1 MTLILTNLDFEMT
14 WARTA
19 GDQHTLPA
27 LILKLAS
34 RWRHIL
40 KLIAPDAHAL
50 SLESTLPGALP
61 PGELTSQ
68 TLIPWGWTPQLL
80 HFAKRAGLHTQAP
93 PLAAVQLVNSKKFS
107 HHLEKNLHIA
117 LPHAAWIDDIQ
128 ALPTALEA
136 LNGPWILKDPWGV
149 SGRGQR
155 RGEGNSL
162 SPALRRWAE
171 NLISN
176 QGGLLLEP
184 RLTIHRELSLHFQIK
199 PDQTVHFIGTCGL
212 ISGKEGTLRALE
224 VQQATDVPP
233 AIFDGAHQAAQAVA
247 AQGYFGPLGIDT
259 MIGDWKGETIHRPI
273 TEINARWTFGRMAL
287 ALFERLPQSP
297 AHACLYWHFT
307 AHSKEAPP
315 LKDWPKTWAEGS
327 FHLPRDIDPD
337 RQSQSFVKL
346 RPHPS

>member
-50 SLESTLPGALP
+50 SLESTLPGTLP
-61 PGELTSQ
+61 PQELASQ
-68 TLIPWGWTPQLL
+68 TLIPWGWTPQILD
-80 HFAKRAGLHTQAP
+80 FTRRAGLHAQAP

-107 HHLEKNLHIA
+107 HHLEKKHRIA
-117 LPHAAWIDDIQ
+117 LPHAVWIDDIQ

-136 LNGPWILKDPWGV
+136 IDGPWILKDPWGV

-155 RGEGNSL
+155 RGEGTSL
-162 SPALRRWAE
+162 SPAIRRWAE
-171 NLISN
+171 NLISS

-184 RLTIHRELSLHFQIK
+184 RLTVYRELSLHFQIEAA
-199 PDQTVHFIGTCGL
+199 QTVRFIGTCGL
-212 ISGKEGTLRALE
+212 ISGKEGTLRGLE
-224 VQQATDVPP
+224 VQKDLDLPP
-233 AIFDGAHQAAQAVA
+233 TIFNGAHQAAQAVA

-259 MIGDWKGETIHRPI
+259 MIGDWKGETIYRPI
-273 TEINARWTFGRMAL
+273 TELNARWTFGRMAL

-297 AHACLYWHFT
+297 AHASLYWHFT
-307 AHSKEAPP
+307 ATSKEPP
-315 LKDWPKTWAEGS
+315 QLSGWPKNWAEGS
-327 FHLPRDIDPD
+327 FHLPRDVDPD
-337 RQSQSFVKL
+337 GQSQSFVKL
-346 RPHPS
+346 RAHPS